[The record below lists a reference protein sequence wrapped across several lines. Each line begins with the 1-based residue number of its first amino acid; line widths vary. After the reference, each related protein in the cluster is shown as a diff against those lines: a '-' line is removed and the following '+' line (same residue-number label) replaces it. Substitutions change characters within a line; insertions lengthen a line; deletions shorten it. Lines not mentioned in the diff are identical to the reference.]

1 MRGSSLRPMD
11 ALPLK
16 TLAISNGEPNH
27 SNWCSS
33 WACKQLSQLSCPISM
48 EIAFYKPMNQS
59 ESQCIP
65 PGWSANAFWT
75 PLILRIGVCYQSLSL
90 NMVVLSPLWSVVE
103 STLWGMQCIRCLYS
117 TVFYWLSNINWYSL
131 TGLQLLNSW
140 TALWLSILRS
150 CIRAN
155 GVQASRAFYQRDF

>member
-1 MRGSSLRPMD
+1 MKSPTIRID
-11 ALPLK
+11 AQVEH
-16 TLAISNGEPNH
+16 ANR
-27 SNWCSS
+27 
-33 WACKQLSQLSCPISM
+33 SQLSCPISM

-155 GVQASRAFYQRDF
+155 GVQASRAFYQRLLNHLKSRKPYLSPCTVYNVHQ